1 MAVQLDLFNGVSLQE
16 PFEVLTESE
25 YQEMVQR
32 ADIADAVVS
41 LDPCPNCRYRD
52 MCDPDG
58 CGMHGF
64 RLDSRKPLKGTYY
77 DWCYK

>member
-1 MAVQLDLFNGVSLQE
+1 MCVQLDLFSGVSLQE

-41 LDPCPNCRYRD
+41 FDPCPNCRYRD

-58 CGMHGF
+58 CGMHSF
-64 RLDSRKPLKGTYY
+64 SYYSKNPLKGRSWKYGY
-77 DWCYK
+77 